1 MALFRPFVHVTAERK
16 PSVEII
22 QEDRAN
28 VDSVILLGVGSINGI
43 DLSLEIEGEP
53 TRMKITRIEVP
64 SRMEESH
71 SGDSLDS
78 SPRSSSSR
86 NDYSEDKTDIDN
98 LSEKIFF
105 GLVNSTA
112 FIDHAALEI
121 FGRLYKR
128 LRNNKT
134 KSTMFFF
141 ILSYQF

>member
-22 QEDRAN
+22 QKDRAN
-28 VDSVILLGVGSINGI
+28 VDSVILLGVGSVHKRERGI
-43 DLSLEIEGEP
+43 DLSLGIEGEP

-78 SPRSSSSR
+78 SLRSSSSR
-86 NDYSEDKTDIDN
+86 NDYSEDKTDIDTN

-112 FIDHAALEI
+112 FIDHATLKI
-121 FGRLYKR
+121 FSRLYKCFVIIKQKA
-128 LRNNKT
+128 L
-134 KSTMFFF
+134 
-141 ILSYQF
+141 